1 MSGLA
6 LGIVLIAAFLHAGW
20 NFLAK
25 RSQKKIVFIWW
36 FLLVALVLYFPMFLY
51 YWPRTTISAVGWSCV
66 AATGFLVV
74 STYLMVLFAMRMAKV
89 SYVVAVREV
98 SIVFSALYG
107 IFWLKEK
114 HGSQKLVGANLITLG
129 VIFIGLSL

>member
-1 MSGLA
+1 
-6 LGIVLIAAFLHAGW
+6 
-20 NFLAK
+20 
-25 RSQKKIVFIWW
+25 
-36 FLLVALVLYFPMFLY
+36 MFLY

-89 SYVVAVREV
+89 SYVVAVREA

-107 IFWLKEK
+107 IICLKEK
-114 HGSQKLVGANLITLG
+114 HGRQKMFGVCFITLG
-129 VIFIGLSL
+129 VVFIGLSR